1 MSSRFGLDDME
12 VLLWD
17 PLSPMA
23 DPLRS
28 FLDKDDEVLPL
39 EGAESPLSSF
49 SSSPHTSL
57 SPPCSPPSPQR
68 GEKAGLD
75 PLSLPW
81 MSSDELCLGRV
92 GTDSGK
98 GEIEH
103 FIPDILYCCY
113 TVIAVIILLLFP
125 FRTFVR

>member
-1 MSSRFGLDDME
+1 MSSRFGPDDME

-28 FLDKDDEVLPL
+28 FLDQDDEVLPL

-57 SPPCSPPSPQR
+57 SPPCSPPQR

-75 PLSLPW
+75 PLSISW
-81 MSSDELCLGRV
+81 MSSDELCIGRD
-92 GTDSGK
+92 GTDRGK
-98 GEIEH
+98 GEIEDS
-103 FIPDILYCCY
+103 IPEKLYY
-113 TVIAVIILLLFP
+113 Y
-125 FRTFVR
+125 